1 MRGCGARSNQRA
13 CTTAIIFSMCFLYYH
28 QRIPYTHTPHIHTV
42 NFHFSTLIIVSRP
55 LNFSRCNEQALKKKL
70 MLGGFLLLP
79 CSSVTPVSQV
89 KNISFRFHCS
99 FFFYVATKVNVLMAR
114 FLRAFLACRLLEK
127 YLTKP

>member
-1 MRGCGARSNQRA
+1 MRRQIESA
-13 CTTAIIFSMCFLYYH
+13 CMHNSHNIFDVFSLLSPTH
-28 QRIPYTHTPHIHTV
+28 TLYTHTPYTHREFPFFYFNHSEPSSK
-42 NFHFSTLIIVSRP
+42 FLP
-55 LNFSRCNEQALKKKL
+55 LQRTSPEKKL